1 VLRMEVLHR
10 RQQSDRQMDRQVNRS
25 KTNKAHA
32 RVSAEPPEHLPDER
46 EGMTKTQ
53 PPRVHVVL
61 ASADSDSYRSLR
73 RRPLSRAERF
83 KLGRSLRQQVPRSS
97 MRDWKAPANRPDPV
111 KQIMH
116 SHEGRLDWLIPIRVA
131 RMVVSPYN
139 FLRGTAVVMA
149 NDVAQLPA
157 TGITPVICGDA
168 HLGNFGF
175 YASPERD
182 LVIDLNDFDEA
193 HPGAWEWDLR
203 RLVAS
208 IWVAGRQNGSTEAQC
223 HASVAA
229 CVAAYRQE
237 VRFLANEPLLSR
249 SFQRLDVHRL
259 HETATEKSLRGEIAR
274 AAKRAQSRTSDRAL
288 PRFTTERNGKRYIV
302 DEPPLITRVSA
313 AEADLIAVALDEYLT
328 TLVPHWHRV
337 LGGYTLVDIAHKVV
351 GVGSVGLRAY
361 VALLE
366 GSSADDVVFLQLKQA
381 RRSVLARFVHG
392 DSAWHA
398 HQGQRVVEYQQ
409 ALQTVSDPLLGW
421 TSIDGLQYYVRQF
434 RNMKGTIPL
443 DAIDAAALTD
453 YAGIVGHLLAKG
465 HARTS
470 GASMIAGYVGASDKL
485 DRSLCRFACAYADQT
500 EADHQAL
507 VKAVARGALPVE
519 YGEQGARET
528 AFRRRRE
535 DDQETGGEPVA
546 PESPP

>member
-1 VLRMEVLHR
+1 M
-10 RQQSDRQMDRQVNRS
+10 RS
-25 KTNKAHA
+25 AKT
-32 RVSAEPPEHLPDER
+32 PT
-46 EGMTKTQ
+46 G
-53 PPRVHVVL
+53 HVIL
-61 ASADSDSYRSLR
+61 AGADSESYRSLR
-73 RRPLSRAERF
+73 RRPVSRAERF
-83 KLGRSLRQQVPRSS
+83 KLGRSLRQQVPRSA
-97 MRDWKAPANRPDPV
+97 MGDWKAPANRPDPV
-111 KQIMH
+111 EQIKR
-116 SHEGRLDWLIPIRVA
+116 SHEGRLDWLIPLRVG
-131 RMVVSPYN
+131 RMVASPYG
-139 FLRGTAVVMA
+139 FLRGSAVVMA
-149 NDVAQLPA
+149 EDIARLPA

-208 IWVAGRQNGSTEAQC
+208 IWVAGRQNGASEAQC
-223 HASVAA
+223 HASVAS
-229 CVAAYRQE
+229 CVTAYRDE
-237 VRFLANEPLLSR
+237 VRFLANEPLLLR
-249 SFQRLDVHRL
+249 SYQRLDVDRL

-274 AAKRAQSRTSDRAL
+274 AARRARSRTSDRAL
-288 PRFTTERNGKRYIV
+288 PRFTAEHEGRRYIV
-302 DEPPLITRVSA
+302 DEPPRITRVPE
-313 AEADLIAVALDEYLT
+313 AEADLIAVALDEYLI
-328 TLVPHWHRV
+328 TLAPHWRRV
-337 LGGYTLVDIAHKVV
+337 LGGYTLLDIAHKVV

-366 GSSADDVVFLQLKQA
+366 GSSADDVVFLQLKEA

-421 TSIDGLQYYVRQF
+421 TTIDERQYYVRQF

-470 GASMIAGYVGASDKL
+470 GASMIAGYVGSSDKL
-485 DRSLCRFACAYADQT
+485 DRALCRFARAYANQT
-500 EADHQAL
+500 EADHRAL
-507 VKAVARGALPVE
+507 VKAVARGILPVE
-519 YGEQGARET
+519 YEEQAAGGN
-528 AFRRRRE
+528 AFRPSGRSRGRA
-535 DDQETGGEPVA
+535 TTNV
-546 PESPP
+546 